1 VTEGCFDNTMDLSEV
16 ISSLTIVSG
25 GAKGVDTLGAK
36 YGQTYNIPV
45 KYFIPDW
52 DTLGKKAGFIRNQ
65 QMADYADCLIAIR
78 TATGKSN
85 GTDDMIARAVK
96 NKLMVCV
103 YFVDDLNNIIQSY
116 ASFPEKQ
123 KVLSEV

>member
-1 VTEGCFDNTMDLSEV
+1 M
-16 ISSLTIVSG
+16 SG
-25 GAKGVDTLGAK
+25 GARGVDTLGAK
-36 YGQTYNIPV
+36 YGQAYNIPV
-45 KYFIPDW
+45 QYFIPDW
-52 DTLGKKAGFIRNQ
+52 DTLGKGAGFIRNQ

-78 TATGKSN
+78 AATGKSK

-103 YFVDDLNNIIQSY
+103 YFVDDLNKITQSY

-123 KVLSEV
+123 KSTDGLLYEV